1 MRIVRFWVLAGTAAM
16 TIDASKVESTSRKL
30 GLGMIGGGRGAFI
43 GGVHR
48 MASRLDGRYELVA
61 GALSSDAQ
69 RSAESA
75 ADLGIAQDR
84 SYTSYQQ
91 MVERERDREDR
102 MHVVSIV
109 TPNDV
114 HFDACRTALE
124 AGFHVICDKPM
135 TCTVA
140 EAVELAEI
148 TRRSGKEFILTQNY
162 TAYPMVR
169 QARRMVRDGL
179 LGSVRLIQTS
189 YAQDWLTLPV
199 EDQGQKQAA
208 WRTDPGQAGAAG
220 TLGDIGVH
228 AYNLAAFIS
237 ELELESVCADLQ
249 SYGSGRRVDDN
260 ANVLLRYAGGAT
272 GTLWA
277 SQVAPG
283 HNNDL
288 CVQVF
293 GDKGSLKWRVEDGDN
308 LHFSPLGEPPR
319 LITRGGPGADES
331 AAAATRLPAGHPE
344 GFIEAFANLYSEAAD
359 LIWANIDGRVLD
371 TTSRNVPTVEDGAR
385 GMKFIEA
392 CVESSRAG
400 GVWKDATLSL

>member
-1 MRIVRFWVLAGTAAM
+1 M
-16 TIDASKVESTSRKL
+16 TIDGSKVESLNRTL

-61 GALSSDAQ
+61 GALSSDPDRAT
-69 RSAESA
+69 ESA
-75 ADLGIAQDR
+75 AELGIAADR

-91 MVERERDREDR
+91 MVEQEREREDK

-109 TPNDV
+109 TPNHV
-114 HFDACRTALE
+114 HFDACKTALE

-140 EAVELAEI
+140 EAVRLVKI
-148 TRRSGKEFILTQNY
+148 TRKSGKEFVLTQNY

-169 QARRMVRDGL
+169 QARRMVRNGMV
-179 LGSVRLIQTS
+179 GSVRLVQAS

-199 EDQGQKQAA
+199 EDQGHKQAA
-208 WRTDPGQAGAAG
+208 WRTDPSQAGAAG

-228 AYNLAAFIS
+228 AYNLAAFIT
-237 ELELESVCADLQ
+237 EMELESVCADLQ
-249 SYGSGRRVDDN
+249 TYGLGRRVDDN
-260 ANVLLRYAGGAT
+260 ANVLLRYAGGAS

-283 HNNDL
+283 NNNNL
-288 CVQVF
+288 CIKIF
-293 GDKGSLKWRVEDGDN
+293 GDKGSLEWSVENGDY

-331 AAAATRLPAGHPE
+331 AASATRLPAGHPE

-359 LIWANIDGRVLD
+359 LIWANIEGRDLD
-371 TTSRNVPTVEDGAR
+371 AASRNVPTVEDGAR

-400 GVWKDATLSL
+400 GVWKDATLPLE